1 MYETFVQICGVGQN
15 SNLCK
20 NSSTML
26 HLLLYFKNA
35 KRVSNSRKI
44 VQLDFCFLKKKIKI
58 KTTNLNID
66 EHYKNLCKMI
76 QNLSQMRFQMLKF
89 FKPKMCIEHEKSFF
103 VLTLLYETHESLV
116 LQSWIVL
123 ALEIF
128 PRFFVRFQFSEF

>member
-1 MYETFVQICGVGQN
+1 MWCGAKFQPLQKFPHN
-15 SNLCK
+15 AAFA
-20 NSSTML
+20 T
-26 HLLLYFKNA
+26 LLKKNA

-116 LQSWIVL
+116 LQS
-123 ALEIF
+123 
-128 PRFFVRFQFSEF
+128 